1 MADGPWNADY
11 RSHGAYVPLGML
23 GAAGL
28 ILIALATLGALL
40 GAGAPRSDGLTEGG
54 LPDNLHRVW
63 RVARFT
69 FWQASLSAFLSLLVA
84 LPVAMAFWRRTLAW
98 RLKHLNSLS
107 FLTIICRQL
116 WLFQGFLASGVRMVP
131 SFLLRAIGGDGLSPI
146 WSRRSFACACSMR
159 R

>member
-1 MADGPWNADY
+1 MADGPHQIADS

-28 ILIALATLGALL
+28 ILIALAALGALL

-54 LPDNLHRVW
+54 LPGNLHRVW
-63 RVARFT
+63 RVAGFT

-84 LPVAMAFWRRTLAW
+84 LPVAMAFLRRTSDW

-107 FLTIICRQL
+107 FLTIVMPTTVAVSGLLGVWGQNGAVAF
-116 WLFQGFLASGVRMVP
+116 LF
-131 SFLLRAIGGDGLSPI
+131 RAIVSCVPAVTLLLIAHPMQSP
-146 WSRRSFACACSMR
+146 
-159 R
+159 